1 MVIMD
6 EIDEK
11 AIDVFTTKIG
21 DTFNLLSDEAK
32 GFIKSN
38 LDEDDIDDFERL
50 LEYYQFI
57 IKDRFFIENEDEYD
71 YNTIKNLKFLVEL
84 LKIYL
89 Q

>member
-1 MVIMD
+1 MD
-6 EIDEK
+6 EIDEN

-38 LDEDDIDDFERL
+38 LDEDDIDEFERL

-57 IKDRFFIENEDEYD
+57 IKDRFFIEDDDEYD

>member
-1 MVIMD
+1 MD

-57 IKDRFFIENEDEYD
+57 IKDRFFIEDDDEYD
-71 YNTIKNLKFLVEL
+71 YNTIRNLKFLVEL

>member
-1 MVIMD
+1 MMD

-11 AIDVFTTKIG
+11 AIDVFITKIG

-32 GFIKSN
+32 TFIKSN

-57 IKDRFFIENEDEYD
+57 IKDRFFIEDDDEYD

>member
-1 MVIMD
+1 MMD

-11 AIDVFTTKIG
+11 AIDVFITKIG

-32 GFIKSN
+32 TFIKSN

-57 IKDRFFIENEDEYD
+57 IKDRFYIEDDDEYD
-71 YNTIKNLKFLVEL
+71 YNTIRNLKFLVEL

>member
-1 MVIMD
+1 MD

-11 AIDVFTTKIG
+11 AIDVFITKIG

-57 IKDRFFIENEDEYD
+57 IKDRFFIEDDDEYD
-71 YNTIKNLKFLVEL
+71 YNTIKNLKLLVEL

>member
-1 MVIMD
+1 MMD

-32 GFIKSN
+32 TFIKSN
-38 LDEDDIDDFERL
+38 LDKDDIDDFERL

-57 IKDRFFIENEDEYD
+57 IKDRFFIEDDDEYD
-71 YNTIKNLKFLVEL
+71 YNTIRNLKFLVEL

>member
-1 MVIMD
+1 MMD

-11 AIDVFTTKIG
+11 AIDVFITKIG
-21 DTFNLLSDEAK
+21 YTFNLLSDEAK
-32 GFIKSN
+32 TFIKSN

-57 IKDRFFIENEDEYD
+57 IKDRFFIEDDDEYD
-71 YNTIKNLKFLVEL
+71 YNTIRDLKFLVEL

>member
-1 MVIMD
+1 MMD

-11 AIDVFTTKIG
+11 AIDVFITKIG
-21 DTFNLLSDEAK
+21 DTFALLSDEAK
-32 GFIKSN
+32 TFIKSN

-57 IKDRFFIENEDEYD
+57 IKDRFFIEDEDEYD
-71 YNTIKNLKFLVEL
+71 YNTIRNLKFLVEL

>member
-1 MVIMD
+1 MMD

-11 AIDVFTTKIG
+11 AIDVFITKIG

-32 GFIKSN
+32 TFIKSN
-38 LDEDDIDDFERL
+38 LNEDD
-50 LEYYQFI
+50 
-57 IKDRFFIENEDEYD
+57 DEYD

>member
-1 MVIMD
+1 MMD

-11 AIDVFTTKIG
+11 AIDVFITKIG

-32 GFIKSN
+32 TFIKSN

-57 IKDRFFIENEDEYD
+57 IKDRFFIEDDDEYD

-84 LKIYL
+84 SKIYL

>member
-1 MVIMD
+1 MMD

-11 AIDVFTTKIG
+11 AIDVFITKIG

-32 GFIKSN
+32 IFIKSN

-57 IKDRFFIENEDEYD
+57 IKDRFFIEDDDEYD

>member
-1 MVIMD
+1 MMD

-11 AIDVFTTKIG
+11 AIDVFITKIG

-32 GFIKSN
+32 TFIKSN

-57 IKDRFFIENEDEYD
+57 IKDRFFIEDEDEYD
-71 YNTIKNLKFLVEL
+71 YNTIRNLKFLVEL

>member
-1 MVIMD
+1 MFITVFTF
-6 EIDEK
+6 EK
-11 AIDVFTTKIG
+11 AIDVFITKIG

-32 GFIKSN
+32 TFIKSN

-57 IKDRFFIENEDEYD
+57 IKDRFFIEDDDEYD
-71 YNTIKNLKFLVEL
+71 YNTIRNLKFLVEL

>member
-1 MVIMD
+1 MMD

-11 AIDVFTTKIG
+11 AIDVFITKIG

-57 IKDRFFIENEDEYD
+57 IKDRFFIEDDDEYD
-71 YNTIKNLKFLVEL
+71 YNTIRNLKFLVEL

>member
-1 MVIMD
+1 MMD

-11 AIDVFTTKIG
+11 AIDVFITKIG
-21 DTFNLLSDEAK
+21 DTFVLLSDEAK
-32 GFIKSN
+32 TFIKSN

-57 IKDRFFIENEDEYD
+57 IKDRFFIEDDDEYD

>member
-1 MVIMD
+1 MMD

-11 AIDVFTTKIG
+11 AIDVFITKID

-32 GFIKSN
+32 TFIKSN

-57 IKDRFFIENEDEYD
+57 IKDRFFIEDDDEYD
-71 YNTIKNLKFLVEL
+71 YNTIRNLKFLVEL

>member
-1 MVIMD
+1 MD

-38 LDEDDIDDFERL
+38 LDEDDIDEFERL
-50 LEYYQFI
+50 LGYYQFI
-57 IKDRFFIENEDEYD
+57 IKDRFYIEDEDEYD
-71 YNTIKNLKFLVEL
+71 YNTIRNLKFLVEL

>member
-1 MVIMD
+1 MMD

-57 IKDRFFIENEDEYD
+57 IKDRFFIEDDDEYD
-71 YNTIKNLKFLVEL
+71 YNTIRNLKFLVEL
-84 LKIYL
+84 LKVYL

>member
-1 MVIMD
+1 MMD

-11 AIDVFTTKIG
+11 AIDVFITKIG

-32 GFIKSN
+32 TFIKSN

-57 IKDRFFIENEDEYD
+57 IKDRFFIEDDDEYD
-71 YNTIKNLKFLVEL
+71 YNTIRNLKFLVEL